1 MIVTL
6 PTNMELLDWAAQVVL
21 DLDPYGAFGRLDRE
35 EDWQNWAAGLLSLGG
50 IAQVGAPD
58 PYQFSDWKDWAMR
71 FNGALNQGS

>member
-35 EDWQNWAAGLLSLGG
+35 EDWQNWAVQFLNNTTIGRN
-50 IAQVGAPD
+50 PPT
-58 PYQFSDWKDWAMR
+58 PYAYEEWRDWAER
-71 FNGALNQGS
+71 FCQCLT